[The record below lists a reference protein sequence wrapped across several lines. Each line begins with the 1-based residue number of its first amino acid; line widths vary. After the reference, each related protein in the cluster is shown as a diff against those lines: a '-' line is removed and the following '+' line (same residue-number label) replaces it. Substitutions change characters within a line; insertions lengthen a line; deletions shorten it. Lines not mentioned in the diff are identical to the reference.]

1 MKFDVYCDECYPD
14 VLGSGA
20 PPVPYMVIGSLWFP
34 SDYRAQYK
42 EQIHELR
49 DQHRIGPE
57 FKWNKVSP
65 SKALFYIDLVKWFFS
80 QGDDLR
86 FRCIL
91 VDHQQVNL
99 GLYHDGDQ
107 ELGFYK
113 FYYQLLHHWINE
125 CNEYAIFCDFK
136 SNRRRDRLHA
146 LRGCLRNANLFADVI
161 GVQPVR
167 SYESVLI
174 QMVDVLSGA
183 VAAKLNRRLRTGAS
197 KWHVVEE
204 IERYIGHPIQ
214 ATARSEQKFNVF
226 KINLHGGW
234 QA

>member
-20 PPVPYMVIGSLWFP
+20 PPVPFMTIGSLWFP
-34 SDYRAQYK
+34 SEKRAQYK
-42 EQIHELR
+42 QRVHELR
-49 DQHRIGPE
+49 DHHKVGPE

-65 SKALFYIDLVKWFFS
+65 SKEAFYLDLIQWFFS
-80 QGDDLR
+80 EGENLR

-91 VDHQQVNL
+91 VDHQQVAL
-99 GLYHDGDQ
+99 EQYHEGDQ

-125 CNEYAIFCDFK
+125 CNEYAVFCDFK
-136 SNRRRDRLHA
+136 SNRRRDRLHV
-146 LRGCLRNANLFADVI
+146 LQHFLQNANLFANV
-161 GVQPVR
+161 GTVQPVR
-167 SYESVLI
+167 SHESVLI

-183 VAAKLNRRLRTGAS
+183 VAAKLNDRLKIGSA
-197 KWHVVEE
+197 KWHVVEALE
-204 IERYIGHPIQ
+204 GAIGHPIQ

-226 KINLHGGW
+226 KINLNGGW